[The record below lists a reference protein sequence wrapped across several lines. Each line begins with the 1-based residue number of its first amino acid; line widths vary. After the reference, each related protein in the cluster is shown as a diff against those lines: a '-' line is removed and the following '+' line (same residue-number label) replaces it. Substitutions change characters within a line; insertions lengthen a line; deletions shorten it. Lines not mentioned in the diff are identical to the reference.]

1 MRRMMQWA
9 SFAEYVLSLPRWQA
23 IASITGA
30 SVAGSL
36 LMTIVTMS
44 ALGAAQRTFFIAL
57 LVATIIPTLVATPV
71 GVVLTRLLHE
81 LDAARKLAQ
90 LLANTDALTGA
101 LNRRHFMEMGT
112 LMLARA
118 SHDETPMS
126 VLMLDIDDFKKIND
140 RHGHQAGDEV
150 LRTLARTCVKTLRP
164 TDMLARWGGEEFVA
178 LLPSTAPADAVSI
191 STRLCAAIAQGS
203 VDTDRNAP
211 IGVTVS
217 VGVAASLD
225 GSARL
230 EELLSRADA
239 AMYEAKLAGKNGV
252 KMAG

>member
-1 MRRMMQWA
+1 MPWA
-9 SFAEYVLSLPRWQA
+9 SFARYVLALPRWQA

-30 SVAGSL
+30 SVAGSV

-44 ALGAAQRTFFIAL
+44 ALGAAPRTFFIAL
-57 LVATIIPTLVATPV
+57 LVASIIPTLVATPV

-81 LDAARKLAQ
+81 LDAARRLAE

-112 LMLARA
+112 LLLARA
-118 SHDETPMS
+118 SHDETPIS
-126 VLMLDIDDFKKIND
+126 VLMLDIDDFKNIND
-140 RHGHQAGDEV
+140 RHGHQAGDDV
-150 LRTLARTCVKTLRP
+150 LRMFAHTCVKTLRP
-164 TDMLARWGGEEFVA
+164 TDILARWGGEEFVA
-178 LLPSTAPADAVSI
+178 LLPATAPADAVRI
-191 STRLCAAIAQGS
+191 SARLCAAISQGS
-203 VDTDRNAP
+203 VHTYRNTP
-211 IGVTVS
+211 IGVTAS

-252 KMAG
+252 KLAG

>member
-1 MRRMMQWA
+1 MTWA
-9 SFAEYVLSLPRWQA
+9 HFVRHVLALPRWQA

-30 SVAGSL
+30 SVAGSV

-44 ALGAAQRTFFIAL
+44 ALGAPPRTFFIAL
-57 LVATIIPTLVATPV
+57 LVATLIPTLVATPV

-118 SHDETPMS
+118 SHDESPMS

-150 LRTLARTCVKTLRP
+150 LRMFARICVKTLRP

-178 LLPSTAPADAVSI
+178 LLPATAPADAVRI
-191 STRLCAAIAQGS
+191 SARLCAAIAQGS

-252 KMAG
+252 KMAA